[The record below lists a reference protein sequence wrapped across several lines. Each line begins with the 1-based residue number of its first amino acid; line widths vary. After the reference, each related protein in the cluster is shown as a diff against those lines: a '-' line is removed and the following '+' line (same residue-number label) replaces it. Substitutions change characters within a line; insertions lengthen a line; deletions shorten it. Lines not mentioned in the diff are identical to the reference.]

1 MVGFYRFL
9 IVALAAVFCISW
21 SWSPRQQFI
30 DLFADVAVADM
41 HAYKIPASIKI
52 AQAIIETNWGNS
64 ILAKEANNYF
74 GIKCKE
80 NWVGN
85 TYQHKDDDVDK
96 NGKIIPS
103 CFRAYNSF
111 FESARDHSNFL
122 SNRKYYK
129 ELFSLSSTDYIGW
142 ANGLKKCGY
151 ATDPNYAKKLIHV
164 IEQYD
169 LYLYDRMTLYRD

>member
-1 MVGFYRFL
+1 MVGYYRFL
-9 IVALAAVFCISW
+9 FVVLAAVSCLSW
-21 SWSPRQQFI
+21 SMSPKQQFI
-30 DLFADVAVADM
+30 EFFADVAVADM
-41 HAYKIPASIKI
+41 HVYNIPASIKI

-64 ILAKEANNYF
+64 KLAIEANNYF

-80 NWVGN
+80 TWTGN
-85 TYQHKDDDVDK
+85 TYQHIDDDVDK
-96 NGKIIPS
+96 NGKKIPS

-111 FESARDHSNFL
+111 VDSARDHSEFL
-122 SNRKYYK
+122 YNRKYYR
-129 ELFSLSSTDYIGW
+129 ELFSLSSTDYISW

-169 LYLYDRMTLYRD
+169 LYLYDRMPASNN